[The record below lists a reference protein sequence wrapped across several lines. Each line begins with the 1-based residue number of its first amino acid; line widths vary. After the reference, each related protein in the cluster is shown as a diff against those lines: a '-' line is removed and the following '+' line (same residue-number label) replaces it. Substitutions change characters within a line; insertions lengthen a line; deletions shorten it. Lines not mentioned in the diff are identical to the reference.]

1 MSFTKI
7 LNYRELT
14 DIEMFHIGGYL
25 PLTGFTDEKNYYS
38 ILNDMRLV
46 DGRPWPLPI
55 TLSLTAEEYKKA
67 KDEDIIY
74 LKDEGG
80 KLDAHV
86 EVQEIFKADK
96 DKEAESVYGSDS
108 LEHPGVKVLFEQGDY
123 YAAGRIVIKKF
134 PEHTRF
140 KKYYLTPAETKEY
153 FKTRGWRRIV
163 AFQTRNPIH
172 RAHEYL
178 QKCALEISDGLFIH
192 PIVGAT
198 KTGDIPADVRMR
210 CYEALIDNYY
220 PGERILLGIN
230 PASMRYAGPR
240 EAIFHALIRRNYGCT
255 HIIIGRD
262 HAGVG
267 GFYGPY
273 DAQKIF
279 DEFEK
284 DELGIQPLFFE
295 NAFWCEKCEDMVT
308 LKTCPHSEDNHI
320 SLSGTRVRGLLAEGK
335 LPPREL
341 TRPEV
346 AEVLLDWWQSKG

>member
-14 DIEMFHIGGYL
+14 DVEMFNIRGYY
-25 PLTGFTDEKNYYS
+25 PLTGFVNKGDYYS
-38 ILNDMRLV
+38 ILNDMHLR
-46 DGRPWPLPI
+46 DGSPWSIPI
-55 TLSLTAEEYKKA
+55 TLSLTDEEYEKA
-67 KDEDIIY
+67 KKEERIY
-74 LKDEGG
+74 LQDKEG
-80 KLDAHV
+80 KLDAHI
-86 EVQEIFKADK
+86 EVQEIFKAN
-96 DKEAESVYGSDS
+96 KEEEAAKVYGTAS
-108 LEHPGVKVLFEQGDY
+108 LDHPGVKVLSGQGDY
-123 YAAGRIVIKKF
+123 YVAGNIVINKF

-140 KKYYLTPAETKEY
+140 KKYYLTPAKTREY
-153 FKTRGWRRIV
+153 FKKQGWRRVV

-178 QKCALEISDGLFIH
+178 QKCALEICDGLFIH

-198 KTGDIPADVRMR
+198 KAGDIPAEVRMM
-210 CYEALIDNYY
+210 CYEVLIENYY
-220 PGERILLGIN
+220 PSDRILLGIN
-230 PASMRYAGPR
+230 PSSMRYAGPR

-279 DEFEK
+279 NEFGK

-295 NAFWCEKCEDMVT
+295 NAFWCQKCKDMVT
-308 LKTCPHSEDNHI
+308 LKTCPHSEENHI
-320 SLSGTRVRGLLAEGK
+320 SLSGTRVRSLLAAGK
-335 LPPREL
+335 MPPPEL

-346 AEVLLDWWQSKG
+346 AEVLLEWWNRRG